1 MPADVDGHLGRQL
14 RRRRRLV
21 GLTQQ
26 QLADAVGV
34 RSQQIQKYE
43 YGVNRVSAV
52 MLWRLAWALDTPVE
66 YFFEGLN
73 RPEARQAAG

>member
-1 MPADVDGHLGRQL
+1 MPSDINGRLGRQL

-34 RSQQIQKYE
+34 RPQQIQKYE

-52 MLWRLAWALDTPVE
+52 MLWRLACVLDAPIE
-66 YFFEGLN
+66 YFFEGLS
-73 RPEARQAAG
+73 RAEARRAAG

>member
-1 MPADVDGHLGRQL
+1 MDVNGHLGRQL

-26 QLADAVGV
+26 QVADAVGV

-43 YGVNRVSAV
+43 YGVNRVSAA
-52 MLWRLAWALDTPVE
+52 MLWRLAGVLGAPIE
-66 YFFEGLN
+66 YFFEGLTQA
-73 RPEARQAAG
+73 EARRAAG